1 MDRSFVWDAA
11 TNPDASAI
19 TRAIIAVGHQLGLRV
34 IAEGIETREQLRLLR
49 VMGCDAGQGYL
60 FCAPVPLDELP
71 DHLARIAEQWARE
84 FPA

>member
-1 MDRSFVWDAA
+1 VRDAA

-19 TRAIIAVGHQLGLRV
+19 TRAIVAVGHQLGLRV

-49 VMGCDAGQGYL
+49 LMGCDAAQGYL

-71 DHLARIAEQWARE
+71 DHLARIAEHWVRE
-84 FPA
+84 FPT